1 MSNISYDTILTS
13 PYLLEVNQI
22 EEEIDVSEEEAK
34 MTVSTQQ
41 KLAAVISGEVQAKE
55 KLAKK
60 KIKQQIGYKLGNF
73 KRIESDPMIY
83 SEYKHTDRGYLLQFE
98 ATAEA
103 KFISTN
109 FIF

>member
-41 KLAAVISGEVQAKE
+41 KLAAVISGEV
-55 KLAKK
+55 
-60 KIKQQIGYKLGNF
+60 
-73 KRIESDPMIY
+73 
-83 SEYKHTDRGYLLQFE
+83 
-98 ATAEA
+98 
-103 KFISTN
+103 
-109 FIF
+109 